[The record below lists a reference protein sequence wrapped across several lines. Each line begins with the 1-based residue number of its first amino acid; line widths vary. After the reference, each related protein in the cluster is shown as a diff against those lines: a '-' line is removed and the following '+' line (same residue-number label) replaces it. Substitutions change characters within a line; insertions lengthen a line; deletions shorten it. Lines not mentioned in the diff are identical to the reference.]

1 MNINKLGIIGL
12 GSIGKR
18 HLRLLKEIRPDIEVI
33 VFRSGHGKS
42 CKEEK
47 LATKIVKS
55 IEQVIAEG
63 IQAAIISSPA
73 TLHIKQA
80 LVLAKAGVHLL
91 IEKPL
96 SDSLEGANQLLK
108 ILNDNNLVSMV
119 GYVLRYDPGAIK
131 FKKLIDDNSIGTILH
146 ARIECGSYLPEW
158 RPGLDYKTS
167 VSAKSELG
175 GGVLLELSHELDY
188 LHWFFGKPKDVQA
201 IVRNTGSLDIDVED
215 QVDLL
220 LTSSEGYCISVQ
232 IDFNRRNIE
241 RKCKLLTTEGEIT
254 WDAVNKSVICNLVE
268 KDEEI
273 FNYDNQRDYLY
284 LKQLKVFINSVEKNI
299 SPPVNINNG
308 IDVIRLIDSVRKASL
323 IESKVL
329 L

>member
-33 VFRSGHGKS
+33 VLRSGRGKS

-55 IEQVIAEG
+55 IDLIIAEG

-73 TLHIKQA
+73 TLHMKQA

-96 SDSLEGANQLLK
+96 SDSLEGTNQLLK
-108 ILNDNNLVSMV
+108 ILSDNNLVSMV

-131 FKKLIDDNSIGTILH
+131 FKKLIDDNSIGSILH

-158 RPGLDYKTS
+158 RPGLDYKKS

-201 IVRNTGSLDIDVED
+201 LVRNTGSLDIDVED

-232 IDFNRRNIE
+232 IDFNRRHIE

-254 WDAVNKSVICNLVE
+254 WDAVNKTVICNLVE

-273 FNYDNQRDYLY
+273 PEEYFFD
-284 LKQLKVFINSVEKNI
+284 EK
-299 SPPVNINNG
+299 
-308 IDVIRLIDSVRKASL
+308 L
-323 IESKVL
+323 
-329 L
+329 

>member
-1 MNINKLGIIGL
+1 
-12 GSIGKR
+12 
-18 HLRLLKEIRPDIEVI
+18 
-33 VFRSGHGKS
+33 
-42 CKEEK
+42 
-47 LATKIVKS
+47 
-55 IEQVIAEG
+55 
-63 IQAAIISSPA
+63 
-73 TLHIKQA
+73 
-80 LVLAKAGVHLL
+80 
-91 IEKPL
+91 
-96 SDSLEGANQLLK
+96 
-108 ILNDNNLVSMV
+108 
-119 GYVLRYDPGAIK
+119 
-131 FKKLIDDNSIGTILH
+131 
-146 ARIECGSYLPEW
+146 
-158 RPGLDYKTS
+158 
-167 VSAKSELG
+167 
-175 GGVLLELSHELDY
+175 

-201 IVRNTGSLDIDVED
+201 LVRNTGSLDIDVED

-268 KDEEI
+268 KGEEV

>member
-33 VFRSGHGKS
+33 VLRSGRGKS

-55 IEQVIAEG
+55 IDLIIAEG

-96 SDSLEGANQLLK
+96 SDSLEGINQLLK
-108 ILNDNNLVSMV
+108 ILDDNNLVSMV

-131 FKKLIDDNSIGTILH
+131 FKKLIDANSIGDILH

-167 VSAKSELG
+167 VSAQSELG

-201 IVRNTGSLDIDVED
+201 LVRNTGSLDIDVED

-241 RKCKLLTTEGEIT
+241 RKCKLLTTEGEVI
-254 WDAVNKSVICNLVE
+254 WDAVNKSVICNLEE
-268 KDEEI
+268 KAEEI

-284 LKQLKVFINSVEKNI
+284 KKQLKVFIDSVEKNI
-299 SPPVNINNG
+299 TPPVNINNG
-308 IDVIRLIDSVRKASL
+308 IDVIKLIDSIRKASL
-323 IESKVL
+323 NESKVFL
-329 L
+329 